1 MRTIYLFL
9 FCLCLST
16 YNYAQDGA
24 LKAPSGQD
32 RSVPQYEG
40 YPDLVILKNGSEL
53 RCKIIDYG
61 KGGNIRVEIEGG
73 TKLVYPLKDVARIER
88 PLLRANNGG
97 GEDQSDS
104 SYTNRSYFFVN
115 FGFPGSITEDAGPS
129 IGAYMQFSGGWAMN
143 PHLMLG
149 GGFSMVRMTNGFIPT
164 SHVPVFAEIRG
175 DFKTKRP
182 WAFTYSL
189 ALGYDIAILDTT
201 VTTSVWTANDRQM
214 LAAKGGL
221 YIRPELGIRFAG
233 KKSIRWHMGFG
244 YQVIRASYEMNINNT
259 FLKTEQWMIR
269 PHLSVGILF

>member
-1 MRTIYLFL
+1 M
-9 FCLCLST
+9 
-16 YNYAQDGA
+16 
-24 LKAPSGQD
+24 
-32 RSVPQYEG
+32 
-40 YPDLVILKNGSEL
+40 
-53 RCKIIDYG
+53 
-61 KGGNIRVEIEGG
+61 
-73 TKLVYPLKDVARIER
+73 
-88 PLLRANNGG
+88 LRANNGG